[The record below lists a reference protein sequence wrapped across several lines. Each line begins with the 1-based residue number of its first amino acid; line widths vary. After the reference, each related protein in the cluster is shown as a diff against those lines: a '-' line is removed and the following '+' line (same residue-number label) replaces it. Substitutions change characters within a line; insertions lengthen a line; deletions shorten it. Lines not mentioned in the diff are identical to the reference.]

1 MKGVPCQ
8 SWRRALAASAL
19 LFLSSSIGCTQIL
32 GPEQMPVAEVSGRVT
47 QRGAPVK
54 SGWIEFVPVDG
65 TVGRMRSARLDSNGS
80 FHATKVPVGQNLVR
94 LVNVNI
100 ESNVGERVAHDI
112 RQIFGAFTSPIRR
125 TIAANRNPPLEIDLV
140 AEYLKL
146 STPAPK
152 EPERKPAGQGLA
164 P

>member
-8 SWRRALAASAL
+8 SWRSLLAAFAL
-19 LFLSSSIGCTQIL
+19 LFYSIGCGQVL

-47 QRGAPVK
+47 QRGAPVR

-94 LVNVNI
+94 LVNVKI
-100 ESNVGERVAHDI
+100 DPDVGKRVAHDI

-140 AEYLKL
+140 AEYVKL
-146 STPAPK
+146 STAVAK
-152 EPERKPAGQGLA
+152 EPERQPPGEGGA